1 MENVKP
7 KTGLMADGG
16 WSNTNAIFA
25 LDSRG
30 NPIIVSVGIFVPS
43 AMVSVTGL
51 FWYRNGVL

>member
-7 KTGLMADGG
+7 KTGLIADGG
-16 WSNTNAIFA
+16 WLNTNAIFA

-30 NPIIVSVGIFVPS
+30 NPIIVSAEIFVPN
-43 AMVSVTGL
+43 AMVRVTGL